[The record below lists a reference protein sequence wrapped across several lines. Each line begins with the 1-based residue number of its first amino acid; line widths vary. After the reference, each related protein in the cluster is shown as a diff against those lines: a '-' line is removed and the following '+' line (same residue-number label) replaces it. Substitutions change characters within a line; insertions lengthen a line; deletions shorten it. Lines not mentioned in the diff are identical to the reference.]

1 MHQHEPRLNGLDAA
15 LLNLV
20 RYGLF
25 FVFLLPFVVV
35 LDHLYPW
42 VSGKIWGFEILVEI
56 LFPFWVLLIFRRR
69 EFRPAATGFLY
80 ALLAYFAIATLAML
94 LGENAHRSFWSK
106 PDRLTGM
113 FFQYHLLAFFLMAGS
128 AWRGMLSRAIGAAV
142 LTASVL
148 SLHALQQVVS
158 GSAADGRGSATLGN
172 ASYLGQYLVP
182 HFFLSG
188 WLIRRH
194 WRSNGLRLLWL
205 GLSAVILIGIFATK
219 SKGAL
224 VGLFLGALAAVLVGA
239 FKGSARTKKA
249 SRWGLAALALVI
261 AAYIAGN
268 YVRPFKVWLYES
280 RLSIQYL
287 RETSGSRRL
296 LLQNAVKGIRQRPLL
311 GWGPENF
318 EDGFYFNYD
327 PVTLRYS
334 EYETRQDRPHN
345 LILEILHNLGVIGLL
360 AYAAVFG
367 FGARLVMRMKDEES
381 LGAALV
387 LTAAISQVATDLFI
401 FETPMSY
408 MALFTML
415 ALLQASAS
423 SGGEEGPDEAA
434 SGAVPAALIAAAASL
449 WALFGVQSGTITGAK
464 ITARVLVGLQQGMKP
479 EEAKTLVDELRALKT
494 PMLER
499 YLRAITSNMSR
510 GREDYVPAAWIPLL
524 SDVAD
529 DMYARLQG
537 NRTDFVHGLVTTAAY
552 LSIDARTPDQQAAL
566 EDALKATEARSPN
579 RHEVLLMRM
588 QALTE
593 KGRLDEAEE
602 VAKRLVALDEENAI
616 GLAYY
621 ARFLLAYRD
630 PVRAAEV
637 VAPKFEEIHG
647 NDAMWDQIELGT
659 LSLLNRKRFE
669 DLGRLH
675 EASVRLGIRNLQW
688 DAMGVI
694 AAFAGG
700 DDAKAMAMAE
710 EAKKTYPD
718 SASLIDQLVAGRE
731 TVIGPR

>member
-1 MHQHEPRLNGLDAA
+1 MHQHETRLNGLDAA
-15 LLNLV
+15 LLTVV

-35 LDHLYPW
+35 LDYLYPW

-56 LFPFWVLLIFRRR
+56 LFPFWILLIFRRR

-80 ALLAYFAIATLAML
+80 ALLAYFAIVTLAML

-128 AWRGMLSRAIGAAV
+128 VWRGMLSQAIGAAV

-158 GSAADGRGSATLGN
+158 GSSADGRGSATLGN

-205 GLSAVILIGIFATK
+205 GLSAVILVGIFATK

-224 VGLFLGALAAVLVGA
+224 VGLFLGVLAAALVGV
-239 FKGSARTKKA
+239 FKGNARTKKA
-249 SRWGLAALALVI
+249 ARWGLVALTLVI
-261 AAYIAGN
+261 AAYLAGN
-268 YVRPFKVWLYES
+268 YIRPFKVWLYES

-287 RETSGSRRL
+287 QETSGSRRL
-296 LLQNAVKGIRQRPLL
+296 LLQNALKGIRQRPLL

-367 FGARLVMRMKDEES
+367 FGVRLVMRMKDEEAI
-381 LGAALV
+381 GAALV
-387 LTAAISQVATDLFI
+387 LTAAVSQVATDLFI

-415 ALLQASAS
+415 ALLQASAPADR
-423 SGGEEGPDEAA
+423 EEGPDEAA
-434 SGAVPAALIAAAASL
+434 PGAVPAALIVAAVSL
-449 WALFGVQSGTITGAK
+449 WALFSVQSGTISGAK

-524 SDVAD
+524 SSVAD

-537 NRTDFVHGLVTTAAY
+537 NRTDFVHGLVVTAAY

-566 EDALKATEARSPN
+566 EDALEATEARSPN

-588 QALTE
+588 QVLTE
-593 KGRLDEAEE
+593 KGRFDEAEE
-602 VAKRLVALDEENAI
+602 IAKRLVALDEENTM

-630 PVRAAEV
+630 PIRAAEAI
-637 VAPKFEEIHG
+637 APKFEEIHG

-694 AAFAGG
+694 AAFAAG
-700 DDAKAMAMAE
+700 DDAKAMALAE